1 MRLQHDR
8 AFEAKQEFFC
18 LNTRSITA
26 QRTVMADHAM
36 ARHNNREWIATVR
49 RTDSTK
55 TARHTDPASQLLVRY
70 CRSIRNL
77 RQLPPHALLNCGAD
91 LIVRDSEFRKL
102 AVEVTSELLDDL
114 FVLALVLDNVI
125 VVKMSGEPTK
135 EILLGFSR
143 NTDLTYAPV
152 RRSDVDVSD
161 LGFE

>member
-18 LNTRSITA
+18 LDTRSIAA
-26 QRTVMADHAM
+26 QRTIVADHAM
-36 ARHNNREWIATVR
+36 ARDNDRKRIASVC
-49 RTDSTK
+49 RTNSAK
-55 TARHTDPASQLLVRY
+55 AARHTDAARQLLVRDG
-70 CRSIRNL
+70 RSIRNL
-77 RQLPPHALLNCGAD
+77 RQLPPHALLKCGTD
-91 LIVRDSEFRKL
+91 LIVRDGEFRKL

-135 EILLGFSR
+135 EILLGLSR